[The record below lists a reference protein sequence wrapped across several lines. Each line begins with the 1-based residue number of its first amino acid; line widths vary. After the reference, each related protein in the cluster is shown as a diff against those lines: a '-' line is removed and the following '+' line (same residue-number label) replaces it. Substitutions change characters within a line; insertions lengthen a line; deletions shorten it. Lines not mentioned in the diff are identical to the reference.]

1 MFEGQSGDH
10 VDELAVTVER
20 TDAREW
26 SDEQMAELFSDG
38 FPEFIT
44 ADKLAKQYIDRVREW
59 FPEWNLILVDA
70 GQDPVATGWGI
81 PVRWNGTIADL
92 PTGYTDATIRAVEGR
107 EQGIAA
113 DTMVICGAV
122 VAGRVKGRGLA
133 GRLLRTLCDTAVQA
147 GLPRVIAPV
156 RPTLKQRY
164 PLTPVETFMTWT
176 RPDGAALDPWIRTH
190 LRMGATIVA
199 AAPASQTMT
208 GTVAEWE
215 EWSGIALPSSG
226 DYVIPQG
233 LSVLHIDRATDLGT
247 YVEPNIWIRH
257 R

>member
-1 MFEGQSGDH
+1 MNEMT
-10 VDELAVTVER
+10 VTVER

-26 SDEQMAELFSDG
+26 SDEQMEDLFSEG
-38 FPEFIT
+38 FPAFIT
-44 ADKLAKQYIDRVREW
+44 ADRLVKQYIGRVREW

-70 GQDPVATGWGI
+70 EQNPVATGWGI
-81 PVRWNGTIADL
+81 PVRWDGTVADL
-92 PTGYTDATIRAVEGR
+92 PAGYTDALIRAVEGR
-107 EQGIAA
+107 EQGIAP
-113 DTMVICGAV
+113 DTLVICGAV
-122 VAGRVKGRGLA
+122 VAGRLKGRGLA
-133 GRLLRTLCDTAVQA
+133 GRLLAALRDAALEA

-164 PLTPVETFMTWT
+164 PLIPIETFMTWT
-176 RPDGAALDPWIRTH
+176 NPDGTALDPWIRTH
-190 LRMGATIVA
+190 HRLGAATLA

-215 EWSGIALPSSG
+215 QWSGIALPSSG
-226 DYVIPQG
+226 DYVIPKG
-233 LSVLHIDRATDLGT
+233 LSVLHVDREADLGT

>member
-1 MFEGQSGDH
+1 MNEMT
-10 VDELAVTVER
+10 VTVER

-26 SDEQMAELFSDG
+26 SDEQMEDLFSEG
-38 FPEFIT
+38 FPTFIT
-44 ADKLAKQYIDRVREW
+44 ADRLVKQYIGRVREW

-70 GQDPVATGWGI
+70 EQNPVATGWGI
-81 PVRWNGTIADL
+81 PVRWDGTVADL
-92 PTGYTDATIRAVEGR
+92 PAGYTDALIRAVEGR
-107 EQGIAA
+107 EQGIAP
-113 DTMVICGAV
+113 DTLVICGAV
-122 VAGRVKGRGLA
+122 VAGRLKGRGLA
-133 GRLLRTLCDTAVQA
+133 GRLLAALRDAALEA

-164 PLTPVETFMTWT
+164 PLIPIETFMTWT
-176 RPDGAALDPWIRTH
+176 NPDGTALDPWIRTH
-190 LRMGATIVA
+190 HRLGAATLA

-215 EWSGIALPSSG
+215 QWSGIALPSSG
-226 DYVIPQG
+226 DYVIPKG
-233 LSVLHIDRATDLGT
+233 LSVLHVDREADLGT

>member
-1 MFEGQSGDH
+1 M
-10 VDELAVTVER
+10 VVTVER

-26 SDEQMAELFSDG
+26 SDEQLADLYSDG
-38 FPEFIT
+38 FPEFIV
-44 ADKLAKQYIDRVREW
+44 ADMLAKQYIDRVRAW
-59 FPEWNLILVDA
+59 FPEWNLTLVGADQNPA
-70 GQDPVATGWGI
+70 ATGWGI
-81 PVRWNGTIADL
+81 PVRWDGTVADL
-92 PTGYTDATIRAVEGR
+92 PSGYTDATIRAVEGR
-107 EQGIAA
+107 EQGTEA
-113 DTMVICGAV
+113 DTFVICGAV
-122 VAGRVKGRGLA
+122 VAGRLKGRGLA
-133 GRLLRTLCDTAVQA
+133 GQLLTILRDTGVQG
-147 GLPRVIAPV
+147 GLARVIAPV

-176 RPDGAALDPWIRTH
+176 RADGTALDPWIRTH
-190 LRMGATIVA
+190 LRLGATILA

-215 EWSGIALPSSG
+215 EWSGLALPSTG

-233 LSVLHIDRATDLGT
+233 LSVLHIDREADLGS